1 LPIIIICTHEDNYC
15 SDKFNRMLA
24 KLPQPKEV
32 IMAKEDMETTKNK
45 IIGALGGVDKTE
57 IGIDEMG
64 LTD

>member
-32 IMAKEDMETTKNK
+32 IMAKDDIETTLNK
-45 IIGALGGVDKTE
+45 VIGAISGSEEDYTQDLD
-57 IGIDEMG
+57 DE
-64 LTD
+64 D